1 MAVLFSK
8 VTVSADNGAKE
19 SFLCGG
25 IPKREDHL
33 KNWIKYQNFM
43 KDNTDTGKVEVNV
56 KSFVYGDGEILD
68 ANEYEVAYFTKRGE
82 DFLERSTVK
91 PYGESKFEIT
101 ADVEIKAKEEQHKN
115 IYNHITEYLI

>member
-25 IPKREDHL
+25 IPEREDNL

-43 KDNTDTGKVEVNV
+43 KDNPDTGKVEVNV

-101 ADVEIKAKEEQHKN
+101 ADNGDMEEAEEPIIEMQR
-115 IYNHITEYLI
+115 

>member
-25 IPKREDHL
+25 IPEREDNL

-43 KDNTDTGKVEVNV
+43 KDNPDTGKVEVNV
-56 KSFVYGDGEILD
+56 KSFVYGDGEIPKPLLGS
-68 ANEYEVAYFTKRGE
+68 ANVIAYKQKDRK
-82 DFLERSTVK
+82 K
-91 PYGESKFEIT
+91 PTLGFRAVLKTS
-101 ADVEIKAKEEQHKN
+101 
-115 IYNHITEYLI
+115 